1 LRFRGHHGILPEPH
15 LSRNDTFACARDW
28 KQRNMI
34 EVGLIG
40 FGLAGRAFHAPV
52 IRAVPGLHLAAILQR
67 SGDEAAEK
75 YPDVRIVRSLDELL
89 AIQEIQL
96 IVIATPNDTHYPIAR
111 QCLAAGRD
119 VVVDKP
125 FVATFEEA
133 SSLVQ
138 FAKNAGRLLTVYQ
151 NRRYDGDFQAIRQ
164 LVAAGTLGPIV
175 RFETTYDRYRPQLK
189 PGAWRETQRPGSGIL
204 FDIAPHL
211 IDHALVLFGLPEAV
225 TADVRIERENAL
237 ADDAFDI
244 TLHYPSSM
252 RAVLRSS
259 ILAAALRPRFVV
271 FGTQGSFVKQSFD
284 PQENNLR
291 YGKIPVNTPWG
302 WEPEENWGVLTVPS
316 GDSFEQ
322 RRIPSANCDYRDYYA
337 NVRDTLL
344 RKATIAVTTEWA
356 LNVMRLLELARE
368 SSQKRCTIPW

>member
-1 LRFRGHHGILPEPH
+1 V
-15 LSRNDTFACARDW
+15 
-28 KQRNMI
+28 I

-67 SGDEAAEK
+67 SGNEAAEK
-75 YPDVRIVRSLDELL
+75 YPDVRIVRNLDELL
-89 AIQEIQL
+89 AMKEIRL
-96 IVIATPNDTHYPIAR
+96 IVIATPNETHYPFAR
-111 QCLAAGRD
+111 QCLEAGRD

-125 FVATFEEA
+125 FTTTLDEA
-133 SSLVQ
+133 ISLVQ
-138 FAKNAGRLLTVYQ
+138 IAKQAGRILTVYQ

-164 LVAAGTLGPIV
+164 LVAAGTLGRIV
-175 RFETTYDRYRPQLK
+175 RFETSYDRYRPQLK

-244 TLHYPSSM
+244 TLHYPRSL

-259 ILAAALRPRFVV
+259 ILAAAPRPRFVV
-271 FGTQGSFVKQSFD
+271 LGTQGSFAKQSFD
-284 PQENNLR
+284 PQEMNLR
-291 YGKIPVNTPWG
+291 QGHIPADTAWG
-302 WEPEENWGVLTVPS
+302 AEPEENWGVLTIPR
-316 GDSFEQ
+316 GDGFEQ
-322 RRIPSANCDYRDYYA
+322 RRIPSASCDYRDYYA
-337 NVRDTLL
+337 NVRDAILGRAKL
-344 RKATIAVTTEWA
+344 AVAPEWA
-356 LNVMRLLELARE
+356 LDVMRLLELSRE

>member
-1 LRFRGHHGILPEPH
+1 
-15 LSRNDTFACARDW
+15 
-28 KQRNMI
+28 MI

-67 SGDEAAEK
+67 SGNEAAEE
-75 YPDVRIVRSLDELL
+75 YPDVRIVRNLDDLL
-89 AIQEIQL
+89 AMKEVQL
-96 IVIATPNDTHYPIAR
+96 IVIASPNDTHYPLAR

-125 FVATFEEA
+125 FATTLEEA
-133 SSLVQ
+133 SSLVE
-138 FAKNAGRLLTVYQ
+138 FAKSAGRLLTVYQ
-151 NRRYDGDFQAIRQ
+151 NRRFDGDFQAIRQ
-164 LVAAGTLGPIV
+164 LVAAGTLGRIV
-175 RFETTYDRYRPQLK
+175 HFETSYDRYRPQLK

-225 TADVRIERENAL
+225 TADVRTERDNAV

-244 TLHYPSSM
+244 TLHYSNGM

-259 ILAAALRPRFVV
+259 ILAAAPRPRFVL
-271 FGTQGSFVKQSFD
+271 FGTQASFVKQAFD
-284 PQENNLR
+284 PQEMNLR
-291 YGKIPVNTPWG
+291 QGYTPEGKPWG
-302 WEPEENWGVLTVPS
+302 YEPEENWGVLTVPK

-322 RRIPSANCDYRDYYA
+322 R
-337 NVRDTLL
+337 
-344 RKATIAVTTEWA
+344 
-356 LNVMRLLELARE
+356 
-368 SSQKRCTIPW
+368 